1 MEKLDKNNVMHL
13 TEVQTRDVDNDIG
26 SEEGDRVD
34 ELGEEEEATNKI
46 FNVRE
51 AVPPCDYDAPY
62 SQLPSNVVL
71 NRVK

>member
-1 MEKLDKNNVMHL
+1 METLDKKDVMHM
-13 TEVQTRDVDNDIG
+13 TAVPTKGESDNG
-26 SEEGDRVD
+26 SENGDTVD
-34 ELGEEEEATNKI
+34 DLNEEEEATNKI

-62 SQLPSNVVL
+62 SQLPGNVVL